1 VLLGG
6 VVVILLGFGG
16 LVFVLTQ
23 VGKPDEPED
32 TGLANQ
38 PAGGQPAEKTE
49 GEERVPGQSFEGKGA
64 TTETFKVGGGL
75 TIIRL
80 SHRGPSNF
88 VVLYGQGQASQLLVN
103 EVGSYDGS
111 RALGLAPGDYS
122 LKIDA
127 TGDWKVAVEQ
137 TTPTTADSPPQ
148 KLSGKGQAATKFF
161 RLRPGP
167 ATFRVNHAGTGFF
180 APALLK
186 ADGSLVTN
194 LANELGKFT
203 GDKRVEIAEEGIYL
217 VDVSANG
224 DWTIDVSQ

>member
-1 VLLGG
+1 

-16 LVFVLTQ
+16 LIFVLTQ
-23 VGKPDEPED
+23 VGKPDEPEE

-38 PAGGQPAEKTE
+38 PAGGEQTEKTE
-49 GEERVPGQSFEGKGA
+49 GTERVAGQSFSGKGA
-64 TTETFKVGGGL
+64 KTETFKVGGGL

-80 SHRGPSNF
+80 SHRGASNF

-103 EVGSYDGS
+103 EIGAYDGS
-111 RALGLAPGDYS
+111 RALGLPAGDYS
-122 LKIDA
+122 MKIDS
-127 TGDWKVAVEQ
+127 TGDWKVDVEQ
-137 TTPTTADSPPQ
+137 TTPATADAPPQ

-167 ATFRVNHAGTGFF
+167 ATFRVSHAGTGFF

-186 ADGSLVTN
+186 ADGTLVTN
-194 LANELGKFT
+194 IANELGQFN
-203 GDKRVEIAEEGIYL
+203 GDKRIDIAEEGIYL